1 MMPESSY
8 FFPISLIVPEFD
20 RETVCVGRFVLA
32 KRKWNTSIFDLATLA
47 TKHSL
52 HLPYQLMDVLIG
64 KCNCELQINNAE
76 TREAAQLYFQSLR
89 IGLYVQQVSPFLCPY
104 VTNISINDYSGVNER
119 DTALNQGEEPEI
131 AALFNSSNSKLEAWP
146 VELSLHCV
154 VIPKSFNLTERQ
166 FGEAA
171 RFAEK
176 WFGLCEKYPAVLAI
190 SDAITTAGRLES
202 YEQSI
207 LHMWTAME
215 ALFPNVSSEVSF
227 KIALYLAQL
236 CAPPSLKKV
245 FHTQAKKAYGVRS
258 RIAHGSSKKFKHE
271 DWLQS
276 WQLIISC
283 VSAIVERDGLP
294 SEEDLLDELLC
305 AGS

>member
-1 MMPESSY
+1 MSEGNY
-8 FFPISLIVPEFD
+8 FFPILLIVPEFESD
-20 RETVCVGRFVLA
+20 AVCVDRFILA

-47 TKHSL
+47 TKHRL

-64 KCNCELQINNAE
+64 KCNCELQINDAE
-76 TREAAQLYFQSLR
+76 TREAAQMYFQSLR

-104 VTNISINDYSGVNER
+104 VTNVSINEYSGINQR
-119 DTALNQGEEPEI
+119 DSALSQGKEPEI
-131 AALFNSSNSKLEAWP
+131 VSSFNTASSTLEAWP
-146 VELSLHCV
+146 LELSLHSM
-154 VIPKSFNLTERQ
+154 VIPKAFSLTERQ

-176 WFGLCEKYPAVLAI
+176 WFGLCEKYSAVRAI

-215 ALFPNVSSEVSF
+215 ALLPNVSTEVSF
-227 KIALYLAQL
+227 KIALYLSQL
-236 CAPPSLKKV
+236 CASPTQKKEYY
-245 FHTQAKKAYGVRS
+245 TQAKKAYGVRS
-258 RIAHGSSKKFKHE
+258 KIAHGSSKKLKHE
-271 DWLQS
+271 DWLHS
-276 WQLIISC
+276 WQLILSC

-305 AGS
+305 